1 MLELLFLHQPP
12 VKQIQEEK
20 KSSSVLVKTLT
31 VGNKD
36 SVEYVK
42 YSGVINSEKEVTIA
56 FKVNGQ
62 IAFLP
67 ENEGMSFRKG
77 SIIATLDK
85 HDFEVQYNAAKA
97 VFEQSEKET
106 KRIQALFENNTVSPN
121 DYEKVIAANKVAE
134 AKFNA
139 AEDAL
144 RYTEI
149 KAPFDC
155 FISDIFKNSGEIVSA
170 GMPVLLLKQEG
181 GYKADISMALK
192 DYNRLKNLIYA
203 ELVCGNLSTAITL
216 KAQNQ
221 CIKRTTI
228 QCFDIPS
235 EFSKVL
241 SVGMNVDIRL
251 AYSSTTPSLSLP
263 ASALF
268 QDKGNTCVWKIN
280 NGKAACTPVKLIRI
294 ERETAFVRGLEPHD
308 RIAITGIHSLS
319 EGQTV
324 EEMKE
329 VSSTNI
335 GGML

>member
-1 MLELLFLHQPP
+1 MYLSVGIIILASASCKTDSGRKEY
-12 VKQIQEEK
+12 
-20 KSSSVLVKTLT
+20 SSVLVKTLT
-31 VGNKD
+31 VGNRD

-42 YSGVINSEKEVTIA
+42 YPGVINSEKEVTIA

-97 VFEQSEKET
+97 VFKQSEKET

-192 DYNRLKNLIYA
+192 DYSRLKNLIYA

-216 KAQNQ
+216 KAQNRNASNGQ
-221 CIKRTTI
+221 LYNTYHQNFPKSC
-228 QCFDIPS
+228 Q
-235 EFSKVL
+235 
-241 SVGMNVDIRL
+241 SV
-251 AYSSTTPSLSLP
+251 
-263 ASALF
+263 
-268 QDKGNTCVWKIN
+268 
-280 NGKAACTPVKLIRI
+280 
-294 ERETAFVRGLEPHD
+294 
-308 RIAITGIHSLS
+308 
-319 EGQTV
+319 
-324 EEMKE
+324 
-329 VSSTNI
+329 
-335 GGML
+335 